1 VLTDSV
7 DFFSRAGRESRDYK
21 AFWQSTSGVL
31 GEFDDGGEI
40 IKHARTLKHRKGPLL
55 VAISFV

>member
-1 VLTDSV
+1 VE
-7 DFFSRAGRESRDYK
+7 FFSRAGRESRDYK